1 MSGAVQSSEG
11 YGPVAGELSRLWEQ
25 RAQESCKITELNV
38 FDAAIFDGVL
48 AIAIA
53 IRAILETGGR
63 VDGDAIVEQWSDPGF
78 GFLGSS
84 GNVRF
89 GADDS
94 VRYYTYGSNDRAT
107 LYDILSYSNGSFSPI
122 GSWDPLSSSEEGVVS
137 FSVPP

>member
-1 MSGAVQSSEG
+1 MSGAVQFSEG
-11 YGPVAGELSRLWEQ
+11 YGPVAGRLSRLWELL
-25 RAQESCKITELNV
+25 AQESCKITELNV

-84 GNVRF
+84 GNLRF

-94 VRYYTYGSNDRAT
+94 VPSIWYQR
-107 LYDILSYSNGSFSPI
+107 SF
-122 GSWDPLSSSEEGVVS
+122 
-137 FSVPP
+137 